1 MSKQGTSNIAQA
13 MWIGIGSLFS
23 FLFAIVS
30 SAILS
35 RYLTKTE
42 YGTYKQVLYVYTTL
56 QSVFTLGLPLAYSYF
71 LPRVSKGEGKTLTR
85 RLEIAFLA
93 LGSVFSLVLFFG
105 ADTIAG
111 ILRNP
116 NLGIN
121 IKIFSP
127 TPVLVL
133 PTMGLQGVLATY
145 KQTIWN
151 AVYIVATRILMMIFV
166 ALPVAFYRADCQ
178 TAVWGFVIAS
188 FISLIVAMWV
198 KNIPYKGIKKEP
210 CSIRYKDIFRYS
222 VPLMIAGIYGI
233 GAKAADQFFVSHYY
247 GQEVFADFANGSLEL
262 PFVSMVLS
270 AGATVLL
277 PVFSEM
283 VSNNEASNKIIEL
296 WKRTAVKSALL
307 LYPLVA
313 FFWFFADDT
322 ITLLYGDNFLTSA
335 IYFRILLVV
344 NFFTVI
350 PFYPIILALNKTKEY
365 ARVHLIIFI
374 AVWLLEYLSV
384 VTINSPYA
392 ITTISVLCNLAKIF
406 LLFNVVRKTLEQP
419 LTSMLP
425 ISELLK
431 NFVSCVSIGFVSMY
445 AIELL
450 PFAHIKILSIG
461 VGFFLFIGLTLL
473 ISRPLKLD
481 YFDVVRPVLSKFIKI

>member
-1 MSKQGTSNIAQA
+1 MSKQSTSNTAQA

-56 QSVFTLGLPLAYSYF
+56 QSVFTLGLPLAYSFF

-105 ADTIAG
+105 ADTIAE
-111 ILRNP
+111 ILKNP

-133 PTMGLQGVLATY
+133 PTMGLQGILATY
-145 KQTIWN
+145 KKTIWN
-151 AVYIVATRILMMIFV
+151 AIYIVATRILMVIFV

-178 TAVWGFVIAS
+178 TAVLGFVIAS

-198 KNIPYKGIKKEP
+198 KNIPYKGVKKEP
-210 CSIRYKDIFRYS
+210 CSIRYNEIFRYS
-222 VPLMIAGIYGI
+222 TPLMIAGLYGI
-233 GAKAADQFFVSHYY
+233 GAKAADQFFISRYY

-283 VSNNEASNKIIEL
+283 VSNKEASNKIVEL
-296 WKRTAVKSALL
+296 WTRTSVKSALI
-307 LYPLVA
+307 LYPLIV
-313 FFWFFADDT
+313 FFWFFASDT
-322 ITLLYGDNFLTSA
+322 LTFLYGDKFLASA
-335 IYFRILLVV
+335 IYFRIMLVV
-344 NFFTVI
+344 NFFTVV
-350 PFYPIILALNKTKEY
+350 PFYPIMLALDKTKEY
-365 ARVHLIIFI
+365 ARIHLVIFI
-374 AVWLLEYLSV
+374 AVWLLEYWSV
-384 VTINSPYA
+384 ITINSPYA
-392 ITTISVLCNLAKIF
+392 ITAISVLCNLAK
-406 LLFNVVRKTLEQP
+406 LLLMFNVVRKTLEQP
-419 LTSMLP
+419 MTSMLP
-425 ISELLK
+425 IGKLIK
-431 NFVSCVSIGFVSMY
+431 IFVSCISMGFVSWY
-445 AIELL
+445 AIGLS

-473 ISRPLKLD
+473 ISKPLKLD
-481 YFDVVRPVLSKFIKI
+481 YFDVVRPVLSKYIKI